1 MSYES
6 VNKLL
11 ADLHAHRVATMKPE
25 DLAMNINQRAWLVE
39 HANYAG
45 FVKAGDVIENFSL
58 PDVDGGVVELDSLL
72 AQGPVALVFFRF
84 AGCPACNLTLPNYQR
99 ELFPGLLTLG
109 ASLVAISPQI
119 PERLR
124 DIKDRHKLDFF
135 VASDTDNKLAHKFG
149 IAFAASA
156 ESQASI
162 LAKGVNLGEVTGTG
176 TWELPMPTVLVID
189 SNRVVRYAKIS
200 PDWLIRAE
208 ASEIL
213 DAVRSVKDLAK
224 AA

>member
-58 PDVDGGVVELDSLL
+58 PD
-72 AQGPVALVFFRF
+72 F